1 MRARDPV
8 REDFHMRTVLKRVI
22 VVFILILIFAI
33 ISFGFAT
40 RAKEDP
46 ASCPRTLPENIELPR
61 DLERILARVY
71 RGSATFRAQ
80 CDRIGAARTL
90 SVNVRLDTA
99 IPSSYQA
106 FTMICRRGHALR
118 ADVHLPPTA
127 MAIAELVGH
136 EFEHILEQLDGLNLR
151 MLSHVRGSGV
161 RESSFDVYET
171 TRAQRIGRIVAA
183 ELSAP
188 QTGD

>member
-1 MRARDPV
+1 
-8 REDFHMRTVLKRVI
+8 MRTVLKRMI
-22 VVFILILIFAI
+22 VVFITAFVI
-33 ISFGFAT
+33 ISFSVAT
-40 RAKEDP
+40 RATEDP
-46 ASCPRTLPENIELPR
+46 ASCPRTLPDNIELPR

-80 CDRIGAARTL
+80 CDRIGAAGGTL
-90 SVNVRLDTA
+90 SVNVRLDTG

-106 FTMICRRGHALR
+106 FTMIGRRGHALR
-118 ADVHLPPTA
+118 ADVHLPPA
-127 MAIAELVGH
+127 AIAIAELVGH

-151 MLSHVRGSGV
+151 MLSNVRGSGV

-171 TRAQRIGRIVAA
+171 TRAQRVGRIVAA

-188 QTGD
+188 QTAD

>member
-1 MRARDPV
+1 
-8 REDFHMRTVLKRVI
+8 MRTVLKRMI
-22 VVFILILIFAI
+22 VVFITAFVI
-33 ISFGFAT
+33 ISFSVAT
-40 RAKEDP
+40 RATEDP
-46 ASCPRTLPENIELPR
+46 ASCPRTLPDNIELPR

-80 CDRIGAARTL
+80 CDRIGAAGGTL
-90 SVNVRLDTA
+90 SVNVRLDTG

-106 FTMICRRGHALR
+106 FTMIGRRGHALR
-118 ADVHLPPTA
+118 ADVHLLPA
-127 MAIAELVGH
+127 AIAIAELVGH

-151 MLSHVRGSGV
+151 MLSNVRGSGV

-171 TRAQRIGRIVAA
+171 TRAQRVGRIVAA

-188 QTGD
+188 QTAD

>member
-1 MRARDPV
+1 
-8 REDFHMRTVLKRVI
+8 MRTVLKRLI
-22 VVFILILIFAI
+22 VVFMTLVAI
-33 ISFGFAT
+33 MSPGVTT

-46 ASCPRTLPENIELPR
+46 ASCPRTLPDNIELPR

-71 RGSATFRAQ
+71 RSSPTFRAQ
-80 CDRIGAARTL
+80 CGRIAEAGALAV
-90 SVNVRLDTA
+90 SVKLDTS

-106 FTMICRRGHALR
+106 FTMIYRRGHALR
-118 ADVHLPPTA
+118 ADVHLPPATMA
-127 MAIAELVGH
+127 MAELVGH

-171 TRAQRIGRIVAA
+171 IRAQRAGHDAA
-183 ELSAP
+183 GALRPDRFVHIE
-188 QTGD
+188 

>member
-1 MRARDPV
+1 
-8 REDFHMRTVLKRVI
+8 MRTVIKRVI
-22 VVFILILIFAI
+22 VVFITVTAI
-33 ISFGFAT
+33 ISLSVAT
-40 RAKEDP
+40 RAKEIP
-46 ASCPRTLPENIELPR
+46 ASCPRTLPDNIELPK
-61 DLERILARVY
+61 DLERVLARIY

-80 CDRIGAARTL
+80 CDRIGSADTL

-118 ADVHLPPTA
+118 ADVHLPATT
-127 MAIAELVGH
+127 AIAEMVGH

-151 MLSHVRGSGV
+151 MLAHVRGSGV

-171 TRAQRIGRIVAA
+171 TRAQRAGRIVAA
-183 ELSAP
+183 ESRGA
-188 QTGD
+188 QNAD

>member
-1 MRARDPV
+1 
-8 REDFHMRTVLKRVI
+8 MRTVIKRVI
-22 VVFILILIFAI
+22 VVFITIIAI
-33 ISFGFAT
+33 ISFGVAT
-40 RAKEDP
+40 RAKEVP
-46 ASCPRTLPENIELPR
+46 ASCPRTLPENIGLPR
-61 DLERILARVY
+61 DLERVLARVY
-71 RGSATFRAQ
+71 RSSATFRAQ
-80 CDRIGAARTL
+80 CDRIGAAGTL

-118 ADVHLPPTA
+118 ADVHLPPAT

-151 MLSHVRGSGV
+151 MLAHVRGSGV

-171 TRAQRIGRIVAA
+171 TRAQRAGRIVAA
-183 ELSAP
+183 ESSAP
-188 QTGD
+188 QNAD

>member
-1 MRARDPV
+1 MRI
-8 REDFHMRTVLKRVI
+8 VI
-22 VVFILILIFAI
+22 QRGFVVFIIIIIAL
-33 ISFGFAT
+33 ISFGVAT
-40 RAKEDP
+40 GAKEVP
-46 ASCPRTLPENIELPR
+46 PSCPRTLPENIELPR
-61 DLERILARVY
+61 DLERVLARIY

-80 CDRIGAARTL
+80 CDRIGASGTL

-118 ADVHLPPTA
+118 ADVHLPPAT
-127 MAIAELVGH
+127 MAIAEMVGH

-151 MLSHVRGSGV
+151 MLAHVRDSGV

-171 TRAQRIGRIVAA
+171 TRAQRVGRIVAA
-183 ELSAP
+183 ESSAP
-188 QTGD
+188 QEAD